1 MKNKDSIFGTKPDRL
16 NRLVFEAMEDS
27 ESDEQGTPTASLNA
41 FVEQVG
47 SQIDRYKLLRVLG
60 EGGMGVV
67 YLAEQEGQIRRK
79 VALKVIKPGMDSK
92 RVIARFENERQ
103 ALALLDHPNI
113 AHVYDAG
120 TTEGGRP
127 YFAMEHVKG
136 SPITDYCDRHK
147 LSIEDRL
154 RLFQQVCLAVH
165 HAHQKGIIH
174 RDIKPSNV
182 LVSTEGDKAIPKIID
197 FGVAKAISQ
206 PLTERTLFTE
216 DTHLLGTPEY
226 MSPEQADMASEDI
239 DTRSDIYSL
248 GILLYVLL
256 TGVLP
261 YDSETF
267 RQGGVEHIRKI
278 ICDTDPKTPSTR
290 LSKLGDEARRLA
302 ESRRMEVGALTRCL
316 QRELEWIPLKAMRKD
331 RSERYRSA
339 SEMGDD
345 IQNYLS
351 GSPLI
356 AGPET
361 TMYRLS
367 KVIKRQRIPV
377 LAGLAVVLTL
387 IIGLVASTHLYIK
400 AQGALNALDQLESKV
415 EVDVALSTA
424 QRLHTEGRYTAALK
438 ELESNSNQGGLG
450 PKAALLR
457 AQIFFDM
464 GQYPEATP
472 ILEDLASGSE
482 DPAVAGAA
490 HYLLARIALQDD
502 PDQAEKHRQMAESI
516 LPESAEAY
524 TLRAMTSETPEQV
537 LQWLDTAIKL
547 KHDHYPS
554 RKARALAYYGLGDA
568 QGMVEDVAALI
579 FLRPRDSLGYA
590 LRAII
595 RREAGQFDEAVADH
609 EQAIALCA
617 SRSELP
623 ELYSQRCETFMRAG
637 RYDAAL
643 ADARQCVA
651 MEPNEMAYAFRV
663 FTALVEKGEYDAA
676 KTLYDQKARLRWEGQ
691 LEWYFWWTHS
701 KRWSEEYVF
710 DKLSRGEVVAFP
722 ERVQYQE
729 PFDVMVQAAQCYSW
743 LEDHQAAKILT
754 TSIIGRLVQYC
765 WSPDG
770 RMIAGSRFG
779 DSSRLQIVEA
789 EAPSIQGSEGI
800 EVMDVS
806 TGERRVL
813 TRFGRLP
820 AWSPDGQH
828 IVFVHFA
835 RPVKIGLERGAEL
848 WIVPVKGGEPRK
860 LADGM
865 WPCWSSDSQRIYFQD
880 EGEGNLYSIAI
891 DRPHRKPRLEM
902 EYPVRYR
909 YRNRYYWPNE
919 LRTSPN
925 EKYLAYDNLT
935 EVRLLEFDSRRPL
948 FEFPIRMPAEMTRLA
963 WSADSKFLFISFRPH
978 TGQLSTWI
986 VDVEQRQAH
995 HILNHP
1001 VFQAFLSPT
1010 YSQAALSVNDGLWLV
1025 DIDPNLPLTESL
1037 GPAQDWDQY
1046 LDENMTRLDQ
1056 CIKVEPSNAVNYL
1069 SRALVHTCRSE
1080 YAKAEADLQRCTT
1093 LMKGFDDPIVNW
1105 LRWYTYYF
1113 VHTDRYEAGELF
1125 GQETINMIERFP
1137 QAAILAHT
1145 VWDPF
1150 RNTRRVY
1157 AHKKD
1162 SDKIYECLAREHAIR
1177 ARLSADQQQGP
1188 VLKGVHQPGKTQYD
1202 QTADS
1207 YAITG
1212 AGWDIW
1218 DLYDQF
1224 HFSYKKLSGDGS
1236 ITVRVDEIQNVR
1248 RYTKAGIMIRDS
1260 LEPCSAHA
1268 AVLVRPDG
1276 MAALYDRSESWSET
1290 SSVRADP
1297 NASALPQWIRLTRQ
1311 GNRFI
1316 GEHSLNGSTWETFGG
1331 KADSE
1336 ATAGVEIEMSYTVYI
1351 GLAITSRAGTS
1362 VTAKAKVSKVIVTG
1376 SVGSDGPFTESA
1388 DVGFPTLETSESTR
1402 Q

>member
-1 MKNKDSIFGTKPDRL
+1 MKDGDSIFGAKPDRL
-16 NRLVFEAMEDS
+16 NRLVFEAMEAS

-41 FVEQVG
+41 LVEQLG
-47 SQIDRYKLLRVLG
+47 SRIDRYKLIRVLG
-60 EGGMGVV
+60 EGGMGMV

-127 YFAMEHVKG
+127 YFVMEHVKG
-136 SPITDYCDRHK
+136 SPITDYCDHHK

-182 LVSTEGDKAIPKIID
+182 LVSTEGDKATPKIID
-197 FGVAKAISQ
+197 FGVAKAVSQ

-226 MSPEQADMASEDI
+226 MSPEQADMANEDI

-248 GILLYVLL
+248 GVLLYVLL

-302 ESRRMEVGALTRCL
+302 ESRRTEVSALTRCL

-345 IQNYLS
+345 IENYLS

-367 KVIKRQRIPV
+367 KVIKGQKIPI
-377 LAGLAVVLTL
+377 LAGLGIVLTL

-438 ELESNSNQGGLG
+438 ELEPNSDQGDLG

-464 GQYPEATP
+464 GQYADAAP
-472 ILEDLASGSE
+472 ILDDLASGSE

-490 HYLLARIALQDD
+490 HYLLARIAFQDD
-502 PDQAEKHRQMAESI
+502 PDQAEKHRQMAEST

-524 TLRAMTSETPEQV
+524 TLRALTAETPEQA
-537 LQWLDTAIKL
+537 LQWLDMAITL
-547 KHDHYPS
+547 KHNHYPS

-568 QGMVEDVAALI
+568 QGMAEDVTALI

-595 RREAGQFDEAVADH
+595 RREAGKFEEARADH
-609 EQAIALCA
+609 QEAIESCV

-623 ELYSQRCETFMRAG
+623 ELYSQRCETNMRAG

-643 ADARQCVA
+643 SDARQCVA
-651 MEPNEMAYAFRV
+651 MEPNEMTYAFLV
-663 FTALVEKGEYDAA
+663 FTALLEKGDYDAA
-676 KTLYDQKARLRWEGQ
+676 KSLYDQKVRLRWEQ
-691 LEWYFWWTHS
+691 MKDWYPWYWHCN
-701 KRWSEEYVF
+701 RWSEEYVF
-710 DKLSRGEVVAFP
+710 DKLSRGGVVAFP
-722 ERVQYQE
+722 ERVQCQE
-729 PFDVMVQAAQCYSW
+729 PFDRMVQAARFYRW
-743 LEDHQAAKILT
+743 LEDRQATKILT
-754 TSIIGRLVQYC
+754 TSIIGKLVQYC

-770 RMIAGSRFG
+770 REIAGSRFG

-789 EAPSIQGSEGI
+789 EAPSVQGSDGI
-800 EVMDVS
+800 DVMDVS
-806 TGERRVL
+806 TGQRRVL

-820 AWSPDGQH
+820 IWSPDGQH

-835 RPVKIGLERGAEL
+835 RPVKLGLERGAEL
-848 WIVPVKGGEPRK
+848 WIVPAKGGEPRK

-865 WPCWSSDSQRIYFQD
+865 WPCWSLDSQRIYFQD
-880 EGEGNLYSIAI
+880 EGEGNLYSLAI
-891 DRPHRKPRLEM
+891 DGLHRQPRLEM

-909 YRNRYYWPNE
+909 YRNRFYWPNE
-919 LRTSPN
+919 LRASPN
-925 EKYLAYDNLT
+925 EKYLAYDNFT
-935 EVRLLEFDSRRPL
+935 KVCILEFATKRTH
-948 FEFPIRMPAEMTRLA
+948 FEFPISIPPEMTRLV
-963 WSADSKFLFISFRPH
+963 WSADSKSLFVSLRSH

-986 VDVEQRQAH
+986 VDVERRQAH
-995 HILNHP
+995 HILDHP
-1001 VFQAFLSPT
+1001 VFQVFLSPA
-1010 YSQAALSVNDGLWLV
+1010 YSQVALSINDGLWLV

-1037 GPAQDWDQY
+1037 GPAQDWDLY
-1046 LDENMTRLDQ
+1046 LDEKMIRLNQ
-1056 CIKVEPSNAVNYL
+1056 RINIEPSNAVNYL

-1080 YAKAEADLQRCTT
+1080 YAEVEADLQECTA
-1093 LMKGFDDPIVNW
+1093 LMKVWNDPIVNW
-1105 LRWYTYYF
+1105 VRWYAGRFIYTE
-1113 VHTDRYEAGELF
+1113 RYEAGELF
-1125 GQETINMIERFP
+1125 GRETINMIEKFP
-1137 QAAILAHT
+1137 KARVLAHT

-1150 RNTRRVY
+1150 RHMRRLY
-1157 AHKKD
+1157 AYKKD
-1162 SDKIYECLAREHAIR
+1162 SAKIYEYLAKEQAIN

-1188 VLKGVHQPGKTQYD
+1188 VLQPVHLPGETQYD
-1202 QTADS
+1202 QTADR
-1207 YAITG
+1207 YTITG

-1218 DLYDQF
+1218 ELYDQF
-1224 HFSYKKLSGDGS
+1224 HFAYKKLSGNGS
-1236 ITVRVDEIQNVR
+1236 ITIRVDEIQNVR
-1248 RYTKAGIMIRDS
+1248 RYTKAGIMIRGS

-1276 MAALYDRSESWSET
+1276 LAALYHRSESWSET
-1290 SSVRADP
+1290 SSLRADP
-1297 NASALPQWIRLTRQ
+1297 NASALPQWIRLTRH
-1311 GNRFI
+1311 GNQFI
-1316 GEHSLNGSTWETFGG
+1316 GEHSLDGSTWNEFPK
-1331 KADSE
+1331 KADSD
-1336 ATAGVEIEMSYTVYI
+1336 ATSGVEIDMPHTVYI
-1351 GLAITSRAGTS
+1351 GLAITSRAGPS
-1362 VTAKAKVSKVIVTG
+1362 VTAEAKVSEVTVTG
-1376 SVGSDGPFTESA
+1376 SVGPDGPFTESV
-1388 DVGFPTLETSESTR
+1388 DVGFPTSETSENAS